1 MKNISKLM
9 VALFIAIFLTTNSW
23 TQKEACK
30 YPPTH
35 ALHVILQ
42 NASNSGWP
50 NYIVEFSSG
59 QCWIFCSLRKNLSYI
74 KEFNNSWKANKKPRC

>member
-9 VALFIAIFLTTNSW
+9 VSLFIAIFLTTKSW
-23 TQKEACK
+23 TQKGACK

-42 NASNSGWP
+42 NASNSG
-50 NYIVEFSSG
+50 
-59 QCWIFCSLRKNLSYI
+59 
-74 KEFNNSWKANKKPRC
+74 